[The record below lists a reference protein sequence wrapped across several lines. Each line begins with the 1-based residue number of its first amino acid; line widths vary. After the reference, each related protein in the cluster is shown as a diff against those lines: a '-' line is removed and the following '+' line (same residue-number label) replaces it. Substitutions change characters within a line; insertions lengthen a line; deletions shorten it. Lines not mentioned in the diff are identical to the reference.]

1 MTKNELLAKGKPKIV
16 DFWATWCGPCK
27 MVLPIIDELK
37 DEYKDKVEVHKFDVD
52 DNASLAGEFGIMSV
66 PTVLLV
72 NENGEIVETLTG
84 FNPKQVYV
92 DKLDKLLE
100 V

>member
-1 MTKNELLAKGKPKIV
+1 MTKNELLTKGKPKLI

-27 MVLPIIDELK
+27 MILPIIEELK
-37 DEYKDKVEVHKFDVD
+37 ADYKDKVEVYKFDVD
-52 DNASLAGEFGIMSV
+52 DNATLAGEFGIMSV

-72 NENGEIVETLTG
+72 NQEGEIVETLTG

>member
-1 MTKNELLAKGKPKIV
+1 MTKEELLTKGKPKLI

-37 DEYKDKVEVHKFDVD
+37 DEYEGRVEVYKFDVD
-52 DNASLAGEFGIMSV
+52 DNATLAGEFEVMSV
-66 PTVLLV
+66 PTVFLV
-72 NENGEIVETLTG
+72 NGEGEIVETLTG